1 MSVKRF
7 PFPVGA
13 GVDEPP
19 GAGPGALAGVG
30 TGTCLLAGVLTCTRG
45 LRGGCGDGATLL
57 GLGTWGGGTLVSF
70 FGGALAGLTAATAAM
85 AGRAMFLPSLVLGAA
100 FGLGDGATLGDVP
113 LNPMLGN
120 GATGLLA

>member
-13 GVDEPP
+13 GADEPA
-19 GAGPGALAGVG
+19 GAGPGALAGAG
-30 TGTCLLAGVLTCTRG
+30 TGVCLLAGVLTCIRG
-45 LRGGCGDGATLL
+45 LTGACGGGATLL

-85 AGRAMFLPSLVLGAA
+85 AGRAMFLPSL
-100 FGLGDGATLGDVP
+100 GLGDGVTLGDVP

-120 GATGLLA
+120 GATGLLV